1 MGLFRKETTEE
12 TNNYKGMKKRQ
23 LIEIVNSQIS
33 TIDYLQ
39 KKLDTTT
46 QELAQ
51 AKASGGA
58 EQSEAQAEKVASLTK
73 ENDQLRGQTEA
84 LQRQLDELNAER
96 QKEAAAASQNTAPD
110 GRSAELEKEIAQLK
124 KAAAESQQRANAEI
138 AQLKNA
144 AAESQQRANAEIA
157 QLKKAAAESQQR
169 ANAKIAQLKKAAAE
183 SQQRANAEIAQLK
196 NAAAESQQTAG
207 ESTAKPESIMEMSVH
222 INKVMA
228 AANKAA
234 DEYLVAI
241 KRMYDEMNNRHSS
254 YELEAQKKAEKII
267 QNANTK
273 AENIVSDA
281 KKESNEMWESLSGVF
296 KKYCGEKQ
304 FSIPEE

>member
-58 EQSEAQAEKVASLTK
+58 EQSGAQAEKIASLTK

-84 LQRQLDELNAER
+84 LQRQLDELNAQR

-138 AQLKNA
+138 AQLK
-144 AAESQQRANAEIA
+144 
-157 QLKKAAAESQQR
+157 
-169 ANAKIAQLKKAAAE
+169 KAAAE

-196 NAAAESQQTAG
+196 NAAAESQQRANAEIAELKKAAAESQQTAG
-207 ESTAKPESIMEMSVH
+207 ENVAKPESIMEMSVH